1 MNYLLV
7 MHDHPPI
14 VIHEED
20 RKTYFEALEAWDTN
34 QELAPM
40 VTFLQQQ
47 TVKTWQKQINRYVKK
62 SGEH

>member
-7 MHDHPPI
+7 MHDHPPV

-20 RKTYFEALEAWDTN
+20 RRIYFEALEAWDTA

-47 TVKTWQKQINRYVKK
+47 IVKTWQKQNIL
-62 SGEH
+62 